1 MSRKRREHFWTT
13 TAEVRQAD
21 FFIQIGPRRPKYK
34 RFSSSDSFRII
45 FQADEIESRSDFK
58 SNCAVIPI
66 VFGTAVAEA
75 VGLNL
80 GLFFCLQLVL
90 MSPKSFLESLVF
102 ATAQHSAIRQQGEV
116 VAGILIQLFF
126 VSRLAFSFLMCASS
140 SSCSAHPCRY
150 RQIISK
156 VRFVGWLPV

>member
-1 MSRKRREHFWTT
+1 MIYFRV
-13 TAEVRQAD
+13 VR
-21 FFIQIGPRRPKYK
+21 
-34 RFSSSDSFRII
+34 
-45 FQADEIESRSDFK
+45 
-58 SNCAVIPI
+58 VVPI

-102 ATAQHSAIRQQGEV
+102 ATAQHSAIRQQGGM
-116 VAGILIQLFF
+116 VAGILLQLFF
-126 VSRLAFSFLMCASS
+126 VSRLAFSFFMCASS

-156 VRFVGWLPV
+156 VRLVGWPLDSCGGMLVFMSLAASATFYSILSWFF

>member
-1 MSRKRREHFWTT
+1 MKMPKLIACSARSTTWVQTINRQSFHVPPAIKDRQLGQLGQLGT
-13 TAEVRQAD
+13 TA
-21 FFIQIGPRRPKYK
+21 
-34 RFSSSDSFRII
+34 
-45 FQADEIESRSDFK
+45 
-58 SNCAVIPI
+58 I

-102 ATAQHSAIRQQGEV
+102 ATAQHSAIRQRGGM
-116 VAGILIQLFF
+116 VAGILLQLFF
-126 VSRLAFSFLMCASS
+126 VSRLAFSFFMCASS

-156 VRFVGWLPV
+156 VRLVGWPPV